1 MKMNFTVP
9 IAALV
14 VGAALGYCCVPRG
27 EAKVT
32 PEPEKGESKVVKVG
46 LSDKG
51 SVDALRARIKELE
64 RQLAEKDAA
73 TEQKVPEN
81 GAGPAPEGQRWPNG
95 EEIRANFE
103 KWKKDNPEEYARMD
117 KMRQDFLAR
126 RTERANSKLDFL
138 ASVDT
143 SRMSKED
150 LATHTRLQELI
161 AKRNNLEKGL
171 NESLLN
177 MSEEERGNFFREMGE
192 TSREIRELN
201 QKERGVLFNSLAGE
215 LGLQG
220 EEANAVSD
228 AVQGILDATSNREGF
243 GGFGG
248 PGGGFGGPGGP
259 GGGFGGG
266 RGPGGGFG
274 GGRGPGGGR

>member
-1 MKMNFTVP
+1 MNMKTYFPVA
-9 IAALV
+9 IALLA
-14 VGAALGYCCVPRG
+14 GAAIGYCLAPS
-27 EAKVT
+27 APAPA
-32 PEPEKGESKVVKVG
+32 PEPEEKEEVAQSPNADDGERTSNR
-46 LSDKG
+46 
-51 SVDALRARIKELE
+51 ALRARIRELE
-64 RQLAEKDAA
+64 RQLAEKGAA
-73 TEQKVPEN
+73 AEQKVPEN
-81 GAGPAPEGQRWPNG
+81 EAGPAQEGQRWPNG

-103 KWKKDNPEEYARMD
+103 KFKQEHPEEYQRLD

-143 SRMSKED
+143 SRMSKDD

-177 MSEEERGNFFREMGE
+177 MSDEERGNFFREMGE
-192 TSREIRELN
+192 TNREIRDLN
-201 QKERGVLFNSLAGE
+201 QKERNVLFNSLAGE

-248 PGGGFGGPGGP
+248 GFGGPGGGFGGPGGGFGGP

-266 RGPGGGFG
+266 RGPGGG
-274 GGRGPGGGR
+274 R